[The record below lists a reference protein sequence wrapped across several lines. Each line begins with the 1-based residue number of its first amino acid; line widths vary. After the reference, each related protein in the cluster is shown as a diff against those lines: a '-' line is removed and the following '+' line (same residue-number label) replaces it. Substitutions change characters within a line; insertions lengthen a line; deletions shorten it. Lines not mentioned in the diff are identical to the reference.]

1 MDALNGDY
9 YSYMRRQP
17 YCSELS
23 RMSLSAQQTRL
34 NVKSDAKKDKRMAIA
49 GNKGPTYISKR
60 LKDLPGEGD
69 S

>member
-1 MDALNGDY
+1 
-9 YSYMRRQP
+9 
-17 YCSELS
+17 
-23 RMSLSAQQTRL
+23 MSLSAQQTRL